1 MGVIDLKELEILE
14 QYVIILLGV
23 GDSPVPSKTHLQK
36 EFFILQK
43 AAPKLSKIVNFKKH
57 YFGPYSEEI
66 DDILENP
73 ICCDGAIITE
83 NNKIMLSEI
92 GQKEYENLVNLYGKN
107 EKFKELLNVAKLI
120 RKMYDKLNNE
130 ELLLLI
136 YLTYGEYTENSVVAE
151 KILEP
156 VKRVSIAKNLY
167 RKGLISDERLHEIIG
182 GD

>member
-1 MGVIDLKELEILE
+1 
-14 QYVIILLGV
+14 
-23 GDSPVPSKTHLQK
+23 
-36 EFFILQK
+36 
-43 AAPKLSKIVNFKKH
+43 
-57 YFGPYSEEI
+57 
-66 DDILENP
+66 
-73 ICCDGAIITE
+73 
-83 NNKIMLSEI
+83 
-92 GQKEYENLVNLYGKN
+92 
-107 EKFKELLNVAKLI
+107 
-120 RKMYDKLNNE
+120 MYDKLNYE